1 MIGIFVLGQS
11 IRLPTS
17 RDSKDDFFEKSQSIL
32 PIYKYENKTIEP
44 YSKFGLA
51 LDEKLPW
58 YTIKQ
63 LPIMQNC
70 RDTGYTYIY
79 FSGADNNQR
88 EGYILCMVGNY
99 IRSRRT
105 VYLYIDR
112 NNDLDFTNDGAPD
125 SLTSYQNDVDIT
137 LKNTSAPE
145 ARYTFKLTR
154 FNYGENIP
162 YKKLLTEHY
171 TAHSGNKKF
180 TKINYCYREQRY
192 NVAVAN
198 YTNKTD
204 SFTLGIKDMN
214 VNGLYNDGCVDKL
227 YIGPY
232 KSQVISDELKI
243 IKPIISDNTFEWSGK
258 TYRITQIESSG
269 KYIEFYEDQSLESNS
284 QLKLGKKTPNFTY
297 FNVFNMKHELKEFKK
312 QEVYLFFWDKLT
324 ISDEDKLYLSL
335 LNNEFS
341 DRIKLITLN
350 HGDQPKQ
357 VKIMFYYDK
366 IDWPVGFSHAEIASQ
381 YFLENV
387 PRGYYLGKHRKLIND
402 KISPKELYQLIK
414 K

>member
-1 MIGIFVLGQS
+1 
-11 IRLPTS
+11 
-17 RDSKDDFFEKSQSIL
+17 
-32 PIYKYENKTIEP
+32 
-44 YSKFGLA
+44 
-51 LDEKLPW
+51 
-58 YTIKQ
+58 
-63 LPIMQNC
+63 
-70 RDTGYTYIY
+70 
-79 FSGADNNQR
+79 
-88 EGYILCMVGNY
+88 MVGNY

-105 VYLYIDR
+105 VYFYIDR

-162 YKKLLTEHY
+162 YKNLLTEHY

-192 NVAVAN
+192 NVAVAH

-243 IKPIISDNTFEWSGK
+243 IKPIIRDNTFEWSGK
-258 TYRITQIESSG
+258 TYRITQIESYG

>member
-1 MIGIFVLGQS
+1 LIGIFVLGQS

-79 FSGADNNQR
+79 FSGADNIQR

-105 VYLYIDR
+105 VYFYIDR

-162 YKKLLTEHY
+162 YKNLLTEHY

-192 NVAVAN
+192 NVAVAH

-204 SFTLGIKDMN
+204 SFTLGVSTN
-214 VNGLYNDGCVDKL
+214 
-227 YIGPY
+227 YIL
-232 KSQVISDELKI
+232 V
-243 IKPIISDNTFEWSGK
+243 
-258 TYRITQIESSG
+258 
-269 KYIEFYEDQSLESNS
+269 
-284 QLKLGKKTPNFTY
+284 
-297 FNVFNMKHELKEFKK
+297 
-312 QEVYLFFWDKLT
+312 
-324 ISDEDKLYLSL
+324 
-335 LNNEFS
+335 
-341 DRIKLITLN
+341 
-350 HGDQPKQ
+350 
-357 VKIMFYYDK
+357 
-366 IDWPVGFSHAEIASQ
+366 
-381 YFLENV
+381 
-387 PRGYYLGKHRKLIND
+387 
-402 KISPKELYQLIK
+402 LIK
-414 K
+414 AK